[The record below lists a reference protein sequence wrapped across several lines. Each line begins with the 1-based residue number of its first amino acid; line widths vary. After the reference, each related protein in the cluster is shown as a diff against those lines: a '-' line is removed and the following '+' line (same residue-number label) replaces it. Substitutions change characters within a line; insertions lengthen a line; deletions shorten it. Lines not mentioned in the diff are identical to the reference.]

1 MSTEGEAIFF
11 SAFLTKMRVILEYVG
26 DYKAQ
31 ERNDLVQEY
40 SYVRC
45 LFCLTGYENEIV
57 QIINAEQLGIALFP
71 TKVKRF
77 KSKGQWEEVNKPL
90 FPGYVFVYSQNPYP
104 LNVYYRFK
112 QVIKPLRYNDDLE
125 GYLKGNDL
133 RFAQWIWEQQG
144 KLEALKA
151 IRVGDRVEIVDGI
164 FRNLNGRVLALDKR
178 KQAARIE
185 LNVVG
190 GIKQIWMS
198 FVYLEESTRNN
209 LNLDEKQVT

>member
-1 MSTEGEAIFF
+1 M
-11 SAFLTKMRVILEYVG
+11 
-26 DYKAQ
+26 
-31 ERNDLVQEY
+31 QEY

-45 LFCLTGYENEIV
+45 LFCLTGYENDIV
-57 QIINAEQLGIALFP
+57 QIVNAEQLGIALFP

-77 KSKGQWEEVNKPL
+77 KNKGQWEENIKPL
-90 FPGYVFVYSQNPYP
+90 FPGYVFVYSQESYP
-104 LNVYYRFK
+104 LNAFYRFK
-112 QVIKPLRYNDDLE
+112 QVIRPLRYNDDPE

-144 KLEALKA
+144 RVEALKA
-151 IRVGDRVEIVDGI
+151 IRVGDRVEIVDGV
-164 FRNLNGRVLALDKR
+164 FQNLNGKVLAMDKR

-198 FVYLEESTRNN
+198 FVYLDEFDRNKN
-209 LNLDEKQVT
+209 PGLMTE